1 MKSTTPILLLVVAF
15 IWGAVVAAE
24 PSVRLCGQVVDADSG
39 ENLPCRMYL
48 QGADG
53 AWHFPTVEG
62 GGTAVTYKRQRKDNP
77 RSVEMHTSLPAK
89 PFCIDLPPG
98 KYTLTVERGKEYLP
112 LTREVVLAKEAVR
125 LRLPLKRWIN
135 MAERGW
141 YSGDTHVHRSMEELP
156 TAMLAEDLNVAFP
169 LLYWVNRAFQTP
181 KESPRKPKRDLD
193 PRPIPVDATHVIYP
207 RNTEYEIFT
216 VRDKPHT
223 LGAFLALNHQTV
235 FDVGVPPVKG
245 IAQRI
250 HKEGG
255 LIDFDKHNWPW
266 SMMLAPV
273 IKPDLFEL
281 TNNHVWRTEFAF
293 TGYGEPAPAYM
304 KVERDK
310 NGWTEAGWIDYGFQN
325 YYALLN
331 CGFRI
336 RPSGGTASG
345 VHPVPLGF
353 GRVYVH
359 LPEDFRYDAWVAGLN
374 AGRSFVT
381 TGPMLTV
388 EADGKKSGHVF
399 KTDANVKLRLSGVA
413 LSEQPLERLEIVING
428 DKVVPIPTQN
438 KKARKGGYESPLDEV
453 AVEITESSWFVV
465 RCYESRPGGRVRF
478 AHTAPWYVE
487 IAGKPLRPRKAEVEF
502 LCERVE
508 QQLRRNTDVLP
519 EAALAEYRETLLAY
533 RNLLKDAR

>member
-1 MKSTTPILLLVVAF
+1 MNRATQFSLLAAALACGAF
-15 IWGAVVAAE
+15 VSAE
-24 PSVRLCGQVVDADSG
+24 PTVRLCGQVVDTDTG
-39 ENLPCRMYL
+39 ENLACRVYL

-53 AWHFPTVEG
+53 AWHFPGVEG

-77 RSVEMHTSLPAK
+77 RSVEMHTSLPAR

-98 KYTLTVERGKEYLP
+98 KYTLTIERGKEYLP
-112 LTREVVLAKEAVR
+112 LTREVLLGKDAVR
-125 LRLPLKRWIN
+125 LRLPLKRWID
-135 MAERGW
+135 MGKRGW

-156 TAMLAEDLNVAFP
+156 TAMLAEDVNVAFP

-181 KESPRKPKRDLD
+181 KESSRKPERDLD

-216 VRDKPHT
+216 VRDNPHT
-223 LGAFLALNHQTV
+223 LGAFLALNHQSV

-245 IAQRI
+245 IAERI

-281 TNNHVWRTEFAF
+281 TNNHLWRTEFAF

-304 KVERDK
+304 KIARDEK
-310 NGWTEAGWIDYGFQN
+310 GWTEAGWIDYGFQN
-325 YYALLN
+325 WYALLN

-353 GRVYVH
+353 GRVYVNV
-359 LPEDFRYDAWVAGLN
+359 PNEFSYDTWVAGLN

-381 TGPMLTV
+381 TGPMLLV
-388 EADGKKSGHVF
+388 ETEGRGAGHVF
-399 KTDANVKLRLSGVA
+399 KTDGATKLRLSGAA

-428 DKVVPIPTQN
+428 DRVVPVRPQN
-438 KKARKGGYESPLDEV
+438 TKNEQGGYRSPFVETS
-453 AVEITESSWFVV
+453 VEITESSWLVV

-487 IAGKPLRPRKAEVEF
+487 VAGKPVRPRKVEIEF

-508 QQLRRNTDVLP
+508 QQIRRNTDVLP
-519 EAALAEYRETLLAY
+519 AEALAEYREALQAY